1 MRYLLLL
8 GMVLLSAC
16 AGHQKV
22 VAYGPMSERGGFQEK
37 EVEPGVW
44 QVNARSGGEAGP
56 GYAAAMA
63 EYRAAEMLKSRGFTW
78 VQILKEFPRTLLSED
93 LGGGRRRVLSE
104 DMELTVRGAHDPSKP
119 TDCRQTGIL
128 RCWTF
133 TPDMIMKRAG
143 KRLKFSKRSARPKLS
158 EESMERMAI
167 TWLLKGE
174 AAPTIEKSIDER
186 VACLAR
192 GAAQGRMQVG
202 QAGLIPSESLAASC
216 GYSEAIE
223 DVAHLLR
230 ERFPGAEPAF
240 FERTAQSFMQQ
251 AMFWASLGE
260 GSGAQTP
267 TPE

>member
-1 MRYLLLL
+1 MRILLLL
-8 GMVLLSAC
+8 SMVLLSAC
-16 AGHQKV
+16 AGRQKV
-22 VAYGPMSERGGFQEK
+22 VAYGPMTERGGYQET

-44 QVNARSGGEAGP
+44 QITARSGGEAGA
-56 GYAAAMA
+56 GYADAMA

-119 TDCRQTGIL
+119 TDCRQTGAL

-143 KRLKFSKRSARPKLS
+143 KRLRFSKRSAGPKLS

-167 TWLLKGE
+167 AWLLKGG
-174 AAPTIEKSIDER
+174 AAPSLEKAIDER
-186 VACLAR
+186 VACLAK
-192 GAAQGRMQVG
+192 GAAQGEMQLG
-202 QAGLIPSESLAASC
+202 EAGMIPSESLAAAC
-216 GYSEAIE
+216 GYSEAIDE
-223 DVAHLLR
+223 IGSLLR
-230 ERFPGAEPAF
+230 VRFPGAEPTF
-240 FERTAQSFMQQ
+240 LERTAHNFMQQ

-260 GSGAQTP
+260 GN
-267 TPE
+267 

>member
-22 VAYGPMSERGGFQEK
+22 VAYGPMSARGGYQED

-44 QVNARSGGEAGP
+44 RVTARSGGEAGP
-56 GYAAAMA
+56 GYAADMA

-78 VQILKEFPRTLLSED
+78 VQILKELPHTLLSED

-119 TDCRQTGIL
+119 TDCRQTGGL

-143 KRLKFSKRSARPKLS
+143 KRLRFTKRSAGPKLS

-167 TWLLKGE
+167 SWLLNEGTTP
-174 AAPTIEKSIDER
+174 AIEKSIDER
-186 VACLAR
+186 VACLAK

-202 QAGLIPSESLAASC
+202 QAGLIPSEGLAASC

-223 DVAHLLR
+223 DIAHLLR
-230 ERFPGAEPAF
+230 EKFPGAEPDF
-240 FERTAQSFMQQ
+240 FQRTAQSFMQQ

-260 GSGAQTP
+260 GSGAQTS
-267 TPE
+267 TP

>member
-1 MRYLLLL
+1 MRCLLLL

-16 AGHQKV
+16 AGHQRV
-22 VAYGPMSERGGFQEK
+22 VAYGPMSERGGFQEN

-44 QVNARSGGEAGP
+44 QVTARSGGEAGP

-119 TDCRQTGIL
+119 TDCRQTGAL

-133 TPDMIMKRAG
+133 TPDVIMKRAG
-143 KRLKFSKRSARPKLS
+143 KRLRFSKRSAGPKLS

-167 TWLLKGE
+167 AWLLKGG
-174 AAPTIEKSIDER
+174 AAPAIEKSIDER

-202 QAGLIPSESLAASC
+202 EAGLIPSESLAASC

-223 DVAHLLR
+223 DIAHLLR

-267 TPE
+267 TR

>member
-8 GMVLLSAC
+8 LGMAFLSAC

-22 VAYGPMSERGGFQEK
+22 VAYGPMSARGGYH
-37 EVEPGVW
+37 EVELEPGVW
-44 QVNARSGGEAGP
+44 QVTARSGGEAGP
-56 GYAAAMA
+56 GYAADMA

-78 VQILKEFPRTLLSED
+78 VQILKELPHTLLSED

-119 TDCRQTGIL
+119 TDCRQTGGL

-133 TPDMIMKRAG
+133 TPDMIMTRAG
-143 KRLKFSKRSARPKLS
+143 KRLRFTKRPAEAKLS
-158 EESMERMAI
+158 EASMERMAI
-167 TWLLKGE
+167 AWLLKGGV
-174 AAPTIEKSIDER
+174 APAIEKSIDER

-192 GAAQGRMQVG
+192 GAAEGRIQVG
-202 QAGLIPSESLAASC
+202 KAGLVPSEILAASC

-223 DVAHLLR
+223 DISHLLR
-230 ERFPGAEPAF
+230 ERFPGTEPAF
-240 FERTAQSFMQQ
+240 FERTAQTYMQQ

-260 GSGAQTP
+260 GN
-267 TPE
+267 